1 MGHKCFDAFI
11 MKCGNCMNK
20 YVIEQNEIIPQ
31 KSNMLGSESVCIELQ
46 ESVRAGPA

>member
-11 MKCGNCMNK
+11 MKCGNCMKK

-31 KSNMLGSESVCIELQ
+31 KSNMLRSVWIELQ